1 MCEEQVTKDET
12 ITKLQR
18 SLTDLSEKVN
28 ILTVHKLTNKYSR
41 KNFPLMHGVEENK
54 DGNKDVVWVNI
65 NTENPGLGKVN

>member
-1 MCEEQVTKDET
+1 MCEKQVTKDET

-41 KNFPLMHGVEENK
+41 RNFSPMHGVEENR
-54 DGNKDVVWVNI
+54 DGNKDVV
-65 NTENPGLGKVN
+65 